1 MFKVEPKL
9 IVDRL
14 VKEVRE
20 MGQGCRRAFVAG
32 SGGVDSSVVTT
43 LLCRAFGP
51 ENTVVLFRDIRS
63 DRKHYEDV
71 LALQKVLGF
80 KLIYIDA
87 NPLYDQLLEQCREQ
101 FLAAGI
107 EWHEENSAE
116 AEKLGWDNAYGSLKS
131 RMTTPLAGFI
141 AKAVDNGRGRIYGTG
156 NAEEDGLLRYFDK
169 YGDGAVD
176 NNIIDGLTKLEVRQ
190 LALYFSDEYEAPIF
204 KRIAEK
210 IPSADLLARGEG
222 HNDEGE
228 LTAWARRMGF
238 DIDLSYGTCEQE
250 GNIAWGLKEDLD
262 RGVVTGRHAGLTLE
276 ELKKRFSYSE
286 EQLQLIA
293 FLRQM
298 EKNTRHKVEPLPGLP
313 RKQLREEGL
322 VD

>member
-1 MFKVEPKL
+1 MFKVEPKI

-14 VKEVRE
+14 VERARE
-20 MGQGCRRAFVAG
+20 LGQGCRRAFVAG
-32 SGGVDSSVVTT
+32 SGGVDSTVVTT

-51 ENTVVLFRDIRS
+51 KNTIVLFRDIRS
-63 DRKHYEDV
+63 DSRHYEDV
-71 LALQKVLGF
+71 LALQQVLGF
-80 KLIYIDA
+80 KLIHIDA
-87 NPLYDQLLEQCREQ
+87 NPLYDLFLEQCREQ
-101 FLAAGI
+101 FLATGLD
-107 EWHEENSAE
+107 WYEENSAE
-116 AEKLGWDNAYGSLKS
+116 AERQGWDNAYGSLKS
-131 RMTTPLAGFI
+131 RLTTPMAGFI
-141 AKAVDNGRGRIYGTG
+141 AKAVDNGRGLIYGTG

-176 NNIIDGLTKLEVRQ
+176 NNIIDGLTKQEVRQ
-190 LALYFSDEYEAPIF
+190 LALYFLEEYEAQIF

-210 IPSADLLARGEG
+210 TPSADLLARGEG

-228 LTAWARRMGF
+228 LTALAVQMGYSI
-238 DIDLSYGTCEQE
+238 DISYGACDQE

-262 RGVVTGRHAGLTLE
+262 KGIITGGQALLSTK
-276 ELKKRFSYSE
+276 ELKEKYAYSE
-286 EQLQLIA
+286 DQLQLIA

-298 EKNTRHKVEPLPGLP
+298 EKDTRHKVQPLPGLS